1 MYLNFDLAW
10 WLHNIYNTDFLEPW
24 MILLFL
30 LATLFLWVFG
40 FCDLQFEF
48 RIGVINLSN
57 PNFRFFILF
66 FLFNSEMIRWAPSSE
81 LSDKVQTTINAIK
94 ISLITRRFTLITTK
108 ILPLLICR
116 KDPRSVTNFIMVIE
130 LPKLQSN
137 SERNKHT
144 GLVQTLLQFIYTL
157 IKQPSFMK
165 SWTKTNTRSIYRMLV
180 SSYAQYSFLF
190 WV

>member
-1 MYLNFDLAW
+1 
-10 WLHNIYNTDFLEPW
+10 

-57 PNFRFFILF
+57 PNFRF
-66 FLFNSEMIRWAPSSE
+66 LFNSEMIRWAPSSE
-81 LSDKVQTTINAIK
+81 LSDKVQTTINAFK
-94 ISLITRRFTLITTK
+94 ISIITRRFTLITTK
-108 ILPLLICR
+108 IIPLLICR

-137 SERNKHT
+137 SERNKHL

-157 IKQPSFMK
+157 IKRPSFMK
-165 SWTKTNTRSIYRMLV
+165 S
-180 SSYAQYSFLF
+180 
-190 WV
+190 